1 MLNHHR
7 RLYMFFCACS
17 QTQKYSKH
25 YEISM
30 LESGIKEQVGCFDN
44 WINLGERP
52 LNISTNIIRHGN
64 KFKINGIVT
73 DAVTDEP
80 ITHFKLYLVSKNV
93 SKYIIIDELNVFYP
107 DSNEYFECNFKWD
120 FPSEYPHIVLDAAGY
135 QGAAYIIKPCELK

>member
-1 MLNHHR
+1 MKHLTIIAVCIC
-7 RLYMFFCACS
+7 FFCACS

-80 ITHFKLYLVSKNV
+80 ITHFK
-93 SKYIIIDELNVFYP
+93 
-107 DSNEYFECNFKWD
+107 
-120 FPSEYPHIVLDAAGY
+120 
-135 QGAAYIIKPCELK
+135 